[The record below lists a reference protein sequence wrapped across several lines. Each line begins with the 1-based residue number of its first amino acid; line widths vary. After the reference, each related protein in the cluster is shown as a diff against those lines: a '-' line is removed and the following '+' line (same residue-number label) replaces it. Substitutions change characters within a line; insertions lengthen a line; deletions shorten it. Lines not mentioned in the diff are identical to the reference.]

1 MSPSQHNPST
11 PHAGQRQSPSAATA
25 PSVDSTE
32 LLQGCKMVQIVHN
45 GTVYR
50 LQVTQQGKLI
60 LTK

>member
-11 PHAGQRQSPSAATA
+11 PHAGQRQPLSAATA
-25 PSVDSTE
+25 QPVDSTD